1 MVTIDQDMMSSLPTR
16 ILLAKIGLDGHDRGV
31 KVLARGLRDA
41 GMEVIYTGL
50 WQTPAAAAKAAVEED
65 VDVLGASFHS
75 AAHMT
80 LVPVLKNEL
89 ARLGRPDIP
98 LAIGGIIPHDDV
110 QPMKDAG
117 CALVFETEVSMAT
130 IVREINAL
138 AAKTHELRAASVN
151 NGRLDE
157 WLSELPKGN
166 HTALGQLLTW
176 VENGASS
183 DDIAAKLPPA
193 PKEPVIAG
201 FTGAPGVG
209 KSTLIGR
216 VIKELR
222 SRDKTVAVLA
232 VDPVSPITGGSLLG
246 DRARMTMVAA
256 DAGVFLRSSASRGE
270 LGGLAPATGAMIE
283 VMKRSGIDV
292 LLIETVGAGQNDVTV
307 RQWASPLMLLLMP
320 GAGDELQLDK
330 AGIIEVAEVFVINKA
345 DLPGA
350 GKLEAQIRDT
360 LGSKR
365 QIVQTVASHGEG
377 IDTLVDAILGF
388 KKK

>member
-1 MVTIDQDMMSSLPTR
+1 MSLPPTR

-50 WQTPAAAAKAAVEED
+50 WQTPAAAAKAAIEED

-80 LVPVLKNEL
+80 LVPVLKSEL
-89 ARLGRPDIP
+89 AKLGRPDIP
-98 LAIGGIIPHDDV
+98 VAIGGIIPHDDV

-117 CALVFETEVSMAT
+117 CDLVFETEVSMAK
-130 IVREINAL
+130 IVADINAL
-138 AAKTHELRAASVN
+138 AAKTHERRSDSAN
-151 NGRLDE
+151 NGRLDQ
-157 WLSELPKGN
+157 WLSDLPKGN
-166 HTALGQLLTW
+166 RAALGQLLTW
-176 VENGASS
+176 VENGAAA
-183 DDIAAKLPPA
+183 DDIASKLPA
-193 PKEPVIAG
+193 VGKEPVVAG

-222 SRDKTVAVLA
+222 NRDKSVAVLA
-232 VDPVSPITGGSLLG
+232 VDPVSPITGGALLG

-256 DAGVFLRSSASRGE
+256 DDGVFLRSSASRGE
-270 LGGLAPATGAMIE
+270 MGGLAPTTGAMIE

-292 LLIETVGAGQNDVTV
+292 LLIETVGAGQNDFTV
-307 RQWASPLMLLLMP
+307 RQWASPLVLLLMP
-320 GAGDELQLDK
+320 GAGDELQLEK

-350 GKLEAQIRDT
+350 GKLEAQIRET
-360 LGSKR
+360 LGSDR
-365 QIVQTVASHGEG
+365 EIVQTVASHGEG
-377 IDTLVDAILGF
+377 IDKLVDAMLGF
-388 KKK
+388 KKG